1 MQNIC
6 HLSKLIFE
14 QAKRYGERT
23 ALRYR
28 DYDVNQWIPISW
40 NQFASK
46 VKKVSYA
53 LLRLGVKPQEN
64 IAVFSQNKPE
74 TLFVDF
80 GAYGIRV
87 VSIPFYATSSGAL
100 VTYMLMTP
108 RFAISLWANSCNTTW
123 LSVCC
128 R

>member
-53 LLRLGVKPQEN
+53 LLRLGVKP
-64 IAVFSQNKPE
+64 
-74 TLFVDF
+74 
-80 GAYGIRV
+80 R
-87 VSIPFYATSSGAL
+87 
-100 VTYMLMTP
+100 
-108 RFAISLWANSCNTTW
+108 RISLSFLKISPKRFSLILVLTVFVLFPF
-123 LSVCC
+123 LSMRPAVE
-128 R
+128 RK